1 MYQETYRPQFHFTAQ
16 EGWLNDPNG
25 LVYFDGE
32 YHLFYQF
39 DTDLAGRDSSKIW
52 GHAVSTDLVH
62 WHQLGN
68 ALEPDALGPIWSGS
82 AVVDW
87 DNTAGLGSPGK
98 PAMIAFYTAAG
109 GRSSASQGRSFTQCL
124 AYSVDRGRT
133 WTKYAQ
139 NPVLPHVAG
148 ENRDPKVVWYAP
160 TRHWVMALYL
170 DRDQFGLFSSPD
182 LKTWTQTQTL
192 TLPGSGECPDFFS
205 IPVAGTKEHRWVF
218 MSANDHYLVGAFD
231 GKTFAPETP
240 LLRGDA
246 GASFYAAQT
255 FSDIPARDGR
265 RVQIAWMRGGD
276 YPGMPFTQQMSFPCT
291 LTLHSTPDGPRL
303 YRWAGQRN
311 QPALRH

>member
-87 DNTAGLGSPGK
+87 DNTAGFGSPGK

-148 ENRDPKVVWYAP
+148 ENRGPESGLVCAYPSLGDGPVPGPRPIRPVFFTGPENVDPNSNA
-160 TRHWVMALYL
+160 H
-170 DRDQFGLFSSPD
+170 F
-182 LKTWTQTQTL
+182 
-192 TLPGSGECPDFFS
+192 
-205 IPVAGTKEHRWVF
+205 
-218 MSANDHYLVGAFD
+218 
-231 GKTFAPETP
+231 
-240 LLRGDA
+240 
-246 GASFYAAQT
+246 AAQ
-255 FSDIPARDGR
+255 R
-265 RVQIAWMRGGD
+265 
-276 YPGMPFTQQMSFPCT
+276 GMPGLLFYS
-291 LTLHSTPDGPRL
+291 RL
-303 YRWAGQRN
+303 PAQKNIAGFSC
-311 QPALRH
+311 PPTTTTW